1 MMIEKILLP
10 LDGSPFAERALPYAL
25 SLASATGARLILM
38 HATVP
43 TVIPRAPIFDVEAF
57 ARQIREGQA
66 LVPCTSSHGI
76 AIDGI
81 SHDIFDD
88 QEAEGISEA
97 VREQGADLIVMA
109 THAHDGLGRWLHGGV
124 ANQLLAQSAVPI
136 VLVPPT
142 CDHAWPDIGSLR
154 ILVPLDGSRFAEGI
168 LEPVGRLA
176 TAINASLLLVGASGP
191 LDSGFAD
198 GVPSIRTG
206 FGSALHETHEYL
218 DQVAAPLRAAGQR
231 IMVDAEVGRPRAI
244 IESIGQR
251 RHVDLIAMATHG
263 RTGVARM
270 ALGSVAADLLDDSK
284 VPLLLWRPVEVRH
297 AEEPAPVSTTTG

>member
-1 MMIEKILLP
+1 MIEKILLP

-25 SLASATGARLILM
+25 RLASATGARLMLM

-43 TVIPRAPIFDVEAF
+43 PVIPRGPSFDVAAF
-57 ARQIREGQA
+57 ARQLREGQK
-66 LVPCTSSHGI
+66 LVPFTSSRGI

-81 SHDIFDD
+81 THDIFEG
-88 QEAEGISEA
+88 QEAEGIGEA
-97 VREQGADLIVMA
+97 VREQAADLIVMA

-124 ANQLLAQSAVPI
+124 ADQLIAQSPVPI

-142 CDHAWPDIGSLR
+142 CDHVWPGDGALR
-154 ILVPLDGSRFAEGI
+154 ILVPLDGSRFAEEI
-168 LEPVGRLA
+168 LEPVGQLA
-176 TAINASLLLVGASGP
+176 ASMNASLLLVGASGP

-206 FGSALHETHEYL
+206 FGAALHETHAYL
-218 DQVAAPLRAAGQR
+218 DQVAARLRATGQTVT
-231 IMVDAEVGRPRAI
+231 VDAEVGRPRAI

-270 ALGSVAADLLDDSK
+270 ALGSVAADLLHDSS
-284 VPLLLWRPVEVRH
+284 VPLLLWRPASVRH
-297 AEEPAPVSTTTG
+297 AEEPAPMSTTTG